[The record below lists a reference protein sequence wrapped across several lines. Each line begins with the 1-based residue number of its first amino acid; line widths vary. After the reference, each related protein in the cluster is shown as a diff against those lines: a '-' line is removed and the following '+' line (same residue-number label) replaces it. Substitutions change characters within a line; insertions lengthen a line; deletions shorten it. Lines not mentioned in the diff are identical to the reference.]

1 MITKQRYTPLVSRL
15 STIGLPED
23 KIELVKQIVSES
35 LNCDPDSSTYND
47 YHKNYYESRK
57 HTEKFKE
64 SHTRTNKAYYE
75 RHKEELREKNRLRM
89 KARRDAEKAQREAE
103 EVENIIQPI
112 SLCV

>member
-1 MITKQRYTPLVSRL
+1 MITKNGYNMFITKL
-15 STIGLPED
+15 SAVDLPED
-23 KIELVKQIVSES
+23 KIELVKQLLSES
-35 LNCDPDSSTYND
+35 MTCDPDSSTYNE

-64 SHTRTNKAYYE
+64 SHTRSKKAFYE

-89 KARRDAEKAQREAE
+89 RAKRAAEKAQREAE
-103 EVENIIQPI
+103 LVQNSIQPI